1 MLILTFLIQVKF
13 RNEDK
18 LHCHEAIVG
27 RCPIALTA
35 PLQGSSSNTGTELFL
50 LTALCITLALLAYT
64 NRRPIEKQMRPLVDA
79 LSRKVHYTNIGK
91 QEEQEMNV

>member
-1 MLILTFLIQVKF
+1 MKV

-18 LHCHEAIVG
+18 LHCHEAVGG
-27 RCPIALTA
+27 RCPVGLTA
-35 PLQGSSSNTGTELFL
+35 PLQVSSSHTGTELFL
-50 LTALCITLALLAYT
+50 LTALCISLALLAYT
-64 NRRPIEKQMRPLVDA
+64 NRRPIEKQMRPLADA